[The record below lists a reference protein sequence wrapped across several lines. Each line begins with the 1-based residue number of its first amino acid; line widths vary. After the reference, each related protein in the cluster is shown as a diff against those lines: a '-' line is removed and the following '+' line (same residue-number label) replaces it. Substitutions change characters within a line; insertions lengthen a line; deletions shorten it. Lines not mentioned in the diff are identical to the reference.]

1 MDMERV
7 VNKIVP
13 VLLFIAVI
21 AAIAG
26 VIFEQQFDPAITILA
41 LLASLIAIFT
51 DRWINSKERRKELLR
66 VLAHELYMNIGVF
79 NDLNAA
85 KKDENLTKAHVYPRF
100 YTTSLTTVISSGMFT
115 GPKDKKLWKSM
126 NGWLQKSS
134 DYNNRLNISETQV
147 FSNPKN
153 ANAFN
158 KKITEGKAA
167 IEAISEFKKLV
178 DIVMTNYEIETE
190 IDYDTVLFEEK

>member
-1 MDMERV
+1 MLS
-7 VNKIVP
+7 I
-13 VLLFIAVI
+13 
-21 AAIAG
+21 
-26 VIFEQQFDPAITILA
+26 
-41 LLASLIAIFT
+41 T

-66 VLAHELYMNIGVF
+66 VLAHELYMNIGVID
-79 NDLNAA
+79 DLNAA

-134 DYNNRLNISETQV
+134 DYNNRLNLSEAQV
-147 FSNPKN
+147 FSNPEN
-153 ANAFN
+153 AHVFN

-167 IEAISEFKKLV
+167 TEAMSEFKKLL
-178 DIVMTNYEIETE
+178 DIVMTSYKSESG